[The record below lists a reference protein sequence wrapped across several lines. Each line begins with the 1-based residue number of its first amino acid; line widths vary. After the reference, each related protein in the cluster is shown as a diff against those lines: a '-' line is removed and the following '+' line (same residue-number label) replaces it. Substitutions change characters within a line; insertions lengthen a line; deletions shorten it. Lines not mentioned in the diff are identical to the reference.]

1 MVGSTGLEV
10 EKEMDDSDGLIILI
24 FISVGLGIL
33 FLSIILSS
41 LVLDF
46 TDKFHTT
53 VMIGELIT
61 MGILIAG
68 IWKIRSDLSW

>member
-1 MVGSTGLEV
+1 
-10 EKEMDDSDGLIILI
+10 MDDSDGVIILI
-24 FISVGLGIL
+24 FISVGLGIM
-33 FLSIILSS
+33 IISAIFSS

-46 TDKFHTT
+46 GNKFHTT
-53 VMIGELIT
+53 VMIGELVT